1 MIPDE
6 QGPETLSERLR
17 RLLAK
22 LLLVWRGRAWPI
34 VKTWLGAVYIT
45 MRQRVLPAVGTS
57 STRLKGELVRI
68 HRQQNWAQRC
78 STTLSGN
85 AAGLG
90 MAMLSTKV
98 VESMVETREMSNLWG
113 LLADRPVVSETTFEV
128 LSFSVEYLL
137 ALIVFTITEYYIAEY
152 QRKRESSQQGDAVT
166 NDDGAG

>member
-1 MIPDE
+1 MIPGDKR
-6 QGPETLSERLR
+6 PETLPERVR
-17 RLLAK
+17 SLLAK
-22 LLLVWRGRAWPI
+22 TLSVWRGRVWPVIKAWL
-34 VKTWLGAVYIT
+34 WAVYT
-45 MRQRVLPAVGTS
+45 LMRQRVLPAVGTG

-68 HRQQNWAQRC
+68 HQQQNWVQRC

-98 VESMVETREMSNLWG
+98 VESMVEKREISNLWG

-137 ALIVFTITEYYIAEY
+137 GLIVFTMTEYYIVEY
-152 QRKRESSQQGDAVT
+152 QRKREGSQQSDTVI
-166 NDDGAG
+166 DEDGVE

>member
-6 QGPETLSERLR
+6 QKQETLPERAR
-17 RLLAK
+17 RLLVKAMS
-22 LLLVWRGRAWPI
+22 VWCGRVWPAIKAWL
-34 VKTWLGAVYIT
+34 WAVYT
-45 MRQRVLPAVGTS
+45 MMRQRVLPAVGTG

-68 HRQQNWAQRC
+68 HRQQNWMQRC

-98 VESMVETREMSNLWG
+98 VESMVEKREISNLWG

-128 LSFSVEYLL
+128 LSFSVEYML

-152 QRKRESSQQGDAVT
+152 QRKREVGQGDTVT
-166 NDDGAG
+166 DEDGAG